1 MPHSVRD
8 NYCATRIL
16 SRSLCLCLTLS
27 VSRFSPPPPL
37 FPFSSLCSSLLQS
50 PLLSL
55 FLQSAQLRTQ
65 HQVIV
70 CVHHFSF
77 IIIHLFFFF
86 FFDSLGLSAEASV
99 LSDSF
104 LGVPSA
110 RGRVAGREARRRRT
124 TVKGE
129 RTSASA
135 GVWCAAA
142 VEVADAASG
151 RLSASQAG

>member
-1 MPHSVRD
+1 
-8 NYCATRIL
+8 
-16 SRSLCLCLTLS
+16 
-27 VSRFSPPPPL
+27 
-37 FPFSSLCSSLLQS
+37 
-50 PLLSL
+50 L

-70 CVHHFSF
+70 
-77 IIIHLFFFF
+77 
-86 FFDSLGLSAEASV
+86 
-99 LSDSF
+99 F

>member
-1 MPHSVRD
+1 MSGCSLV
-8 NYCATRIL
+8 AVVVAASAVA
-16 SRSLCLCLTLS
+16 SRGH
-27 VSRFSPPPPL
+27 
-37 FPFSSLCSSLLQS
+37 S

-65 HQVIV
+65 HQ
-70 CVHHFSF
+70 
-77 IIIHLFFFF
+77 
-86 FFDSLGLSAEASV
+86 
-99 LSDSF
+99 F

-151 RLSASQAG
+151 RLSASQAGTIVSREYK